1 MILKTN
7 QKKQN
12 QESQEFIWSKY
23 LEQKMIFGKK
33 EVEKDT
39 KKRGFNLEKDLI
51 ILSLII
57 FLLILIFVLYL
68 LIVVAKNNSGKILTC
83 GDGTLYD
90 SCSLRKPYYCSD
102 GVFVEKAS
110 LCGCQDILKR
120 NGDLCTSEY
129 QTNPKSIS
137 LKYILRGEEN
147 EIDFTVYKGMSDYI
161 SNLSKSISYSG
172 NKTPSRADFKLRNIN
187 EPNQREFLLP
197 LVTKIQN
204 TAKNKDDQVRIAVSI
219 VQNIPF
225 GSSNKTTKFLSTEI
239 NYSRYPYEVLYDEE
253 GVCGEKSELLL
264 FLLREM
270 GYEIVAFYYLLENHE
285 AVGIKCPDKYGVK
298 DSGYC
303 FVETTGA
310 SIITDEEIEYVN
322 GIKLESKPEII
333 FISYGNSLPEN
344 MYEYKDAKDWIGLR
358 EKGVN
363 TFSRNK
369 FDELKEKYGLVEY
382 YDI

>member
-23 LEQKMIFGKK
+23 LEQKMKRKK

-51 ILSLII
+51 IFSLII
-57 FLLILIFVLYL
+57 FLLILIFILYL
-68 LIVVAKNNSGKILTC
+68 MIVAAKNNSGKILTC

-102 GVFVEKAS
+102 GLLVEKAS
-110 LCGCQDILKR
+110 LCECQDILKR

-147 EIDFTVYKGMSDYI
+147 EIDFTVYKGMSDYLLNTSRI
-161 SNLSKSISYSG
+161 ITYTG

-187 EPNQREFLLP
+187 EPNQGEFLLP
-197 LVTKIQN
+197 LVTEIQN
-204 TAKNKDDQVRIAVSI
+204 IAKDKNDQVRIAVSI

-303 FVETTGA
+303 FIETTGPA
-310 SIITDEEIEYVN
+310 IISDSEIEYGVW
-322 GIKLESKPEII
+322 GKLISEPEIMV
-333 FISYGNSLPEN
+333 ISEGFSLGEN
-344 MYEYKDAKDWIGLR
+344 LYEYDDAEDWIGLR

-369 FDELKEKYGLVEY
+369 FDELKEKYGLGGY

>member
-1 MILKTN
+1 
-7 QKKQN
+7 
-12 QESQEFIWSKY
+12 
-23 LEQKMIFGKK
+23 MIFEKK
-33 EVEKDT
+33 EAEKNT

-51 ILSLII
+51 IFSLII

-68 LIVVAKNNSGKILTC
+68 LIVAAKSNSGKILTC

-102 GVFVEKAS
+102 GALVEKAS
-110 LCGCQDILKR
+110 FCECSSILTR
-120 NGDLCTSEY
+120 NGDLCASEY
-129 QTNPKSIS
+129 QTNPKNIS

-147 EIDFTVYKGMSDYI
+147 EIDFIVYKGMSDYLLNTSRVI
-161 SNLSKSISYSG
+161 TYIG
-172 NKTPSRADFKLRNIN
+172 NVNASRVDFKLKDIN

-239 NYSRYPYEVLYDEE
+239 NYSRYPYEVLYDGE

-270 GYEIVAFYYLLENHE
+270 GYEVVVLYYSLENHE

-303 FVETTGA
+303 FIETTGPA
-310 SIITDEEIEYVN
+310 IISDSEVEY
-322 GIKLESKPEII
+322 GGWGGLISEPEIMV
-333 FISYGNSLPEN
+333 ISEGFSLGEN
-344 MYEYKDAKDWIGLR
+344 LYEYDDAKDWMNLR

-363 TFSRNK
+363 DFNRNK
-369 FDELKEKYGLVEY
+369 FEKLKEKYGLVEY